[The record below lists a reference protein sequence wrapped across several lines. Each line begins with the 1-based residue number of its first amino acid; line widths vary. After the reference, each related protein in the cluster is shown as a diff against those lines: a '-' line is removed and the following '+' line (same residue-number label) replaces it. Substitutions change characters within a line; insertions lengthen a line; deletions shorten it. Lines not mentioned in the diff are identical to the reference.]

1 MDYPEKTQI
10 VMSNK
15 IYTTVPVPKFPTN
28 VFSLSRP
35 VVGSLRMQRCYPTE
49 IIEILPG
56 DAMNFRQETFL
67 RTAPLVAPPLAK
79 VTLSHHAFFIPA
91 WQLHDKFDDF
101 ITGGEKMD
109 FTDHMPYTRVGDI
122 YQFIDGILA
131 GIYSTLIDDAEF
143 VAAPMTFHSSQLMDD
158 LVSVIEAF
166 DFSRA
171 IPFGLPE
178 FLPVQAENAAGTG
191 LITLDTL
198 SLSDFTDE
206 ATAVAEMAAVA
217 KSNWDAWRE
226 FNPVFLATS
235 TLRVNLLPFFAQLK
249 VWSEYFRDENLV
261 DDYWDE
267 IKDSSLFSA
276 TDLQDFSLPDYSD
289 VRTLASDFSSD
300 DIDMWHLIVKI
311 FGIKKRA
318 WKKDRFT
325 SALPWTQKGPD
336 VTIPLTG
343 NLPISVTTG
352 ADIPNS
358 AMAVQVRPTTGQIQL
373 SSGFATSLKGNADL
387 SETTG
392 LATMRDLRR
401 AEAVEEFAEADGR
414 FGNRYPEN
422 TLGQFGVYTPDSRLP
437 RAEFLGST
445 RQILSFG
452 EIAQTSETGNTPL
465 GTLAGKGTS
474 YNPSFLFKRRFTMH
488 GFVVIFTSIQVS
500 AMYEQGIHPMF
511 SRFDRTEYAWPR
523 YARLGEEPIYAKELS
538 IFGENVTED
547 AVFGYAP
554 RYSTYKSDTGSIHGQ
569 MKTTLNYWTFSRKFP
584 LDQDPHLNEEFIYND
599 PRKDAFA
606 LQNPFAENFYFEI
619 DWKCRASRKLPFF
632 GVPSI

>member
-1 MDYPEKTQI
+1 
-10 VMSNK
+10 MSNK

-49 IIEILPG
+49 LLEIIPG

-79 VTLSHHAFFIPA
+79 VTLSHHAFFVPA
-91 WQLHDKFDDF
+91 WQLHEKFDDF

-109 FTDHMPYTRVGDI
+109 FSDHLPYTWVGDI
-122 YQFIDGILA
+122 YQWIDGLLSSIVSML
-131 GIYSTLIDDAEF
+131 DDVDEF
-143 VAAPMTFHSSQLMDD
+143 TASQNYLHTSQIMEDI
-158 LVSVIEAF
+158 VSVIEAF
-166 DFSRA
+166 DYSRA

-178 FLPVQAENAAGTG
+178 FQPVQAETSEGT
-191 LITLDTL
+191 LLTLDNLTIA
-198 SLSDFTDE
+198 DYTDE
-206 ATAVAEMAAVA
+206 TAAVQKMWDIA
-217 KSNWDAWRE
+217 DGNWKAWRQ
-226 FNPVFLATS
+226 FNPQALS
-235 TLRVNLLPFFAQLK
+235 TLQLRVNLLPFYAQLK

-267 IKDSSLFSA
+267 LKDSSLFSA
-276 TDLQDFSLPDYSD
+276 VDYQDFSWSAYDQTGVDPSD
-289 VRTLASDFSSD
+289 MSED
-300 DIDMWHLIVKI
+300 DIDTWLSYVRL

-336 VTIPLTG
+336 VTIPLAGSAPVVVDRVVNPTG
-343 NLPISVTTG
+343 EKAILYGG
-352 ADIPNS
+352 ADVANPPGKL
-358 AMAVQVRPTTGQIQL
+358 MLG
-373 SSGFATSLKGNADL
+373 SSSDPRFISGSADL
-387 SETTG
+387 SKTVN

-437 RAEFLGST
+437 RSEFLGST
-445 RQILSFG
+445 KQILSFG

-474 YNPSFLFKRRFTMH
+474 YSPSFLFKRRFTMH

-538 IFGENVTED
+538 IFGENVTDD

>member
-1 MDYPEKTQI
+1 
-10 VMSNK
+10 MSNK

-49 IIEILPG
+49 ILEVIPG

-109 FTDHMPYTRVGDI
+109 FTDHMPYTHVGDI
-122 YQFIDGILA
+122 YQWIDGILYA
-131 GIYSTLIDDAEF
+131 IYGMLSAQPEF
-143 VAAPMTFHSSQLMDD
+143 VAAPNFLRSSQVMEDI
-158 LVSVIEAF
+158 VSMIEAF

-178 FLPVQAENAAGTG
+178 FLPVQAEDSYGE
-191 LITLDTL
+191 IRTLDDVA
-198 SLSDFTDE
+198 LSDFTDE
-206 ATAVAEMAAVA
+206 ANMVAAMAAVA
-217 KSNWDAWRE
+217 KGNFETWRS
-226 FNPVFLATS
+226 FNPEFLANS
-235 TLRVNLLPFFAQLK
+235 DLRVNLLPFFAQLK

-267 IKDSSLFSA
+267 LKDSSLFSA
-276 TDLQDFSLPDYSD
+276 TDYQDFGLSGYDQNGTFP
-289 VRTLASDFSSD
+289 SDFVDSD
-300 DIDMWHLIVKI
+300 PDDWAFYVKL

-343 NLPISVTTG
+343 SLPLQITSSDVASSSAASIQVNPNKSLQLNATGNPAVTLG
-352 ADIPNS
+352 
-358 AMAVQVRPTTGQIQL
+358 GH
-373 SSGFATSLKGNADL
+373 ADL
-387 SETTG
+387 SKTSG